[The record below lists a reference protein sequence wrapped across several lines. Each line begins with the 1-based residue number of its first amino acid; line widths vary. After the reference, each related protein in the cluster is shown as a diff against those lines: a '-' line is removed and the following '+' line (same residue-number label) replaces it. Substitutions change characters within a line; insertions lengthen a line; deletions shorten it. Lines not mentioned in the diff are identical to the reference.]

1 MDIKKRVNQLVR
13 KFGTRN
19 PLEIAERMGCIIVR
33 YPLEGVRGFYH
44 YFQRNHIIYVDDR
57 LPDHMIL
64 FVIAHELGH
73 VFLHKKSNAI
83 FMDTRTHFI
92 KNKYE
97 NEANLFAMDLLIS
110 DEDIEEHLEF
120 TTSQLSTLYG
130 YHKSLIELRMRDLD

>member
-19 PLEIAERMGCIIVR
+19 PLEIAERMGCIIVH

-57 LPDHMIL
+57 LPEHMIL

-130 YHKSLIELRMRDLD
+130 YHKSLIELRMRDFD

>member
-1 MDIKKRVNQLVR
+1 MDIKKRVNTLVR

-110 DEDIEEHLEF
+110 DEDIEDHLDF

-130 YHKSLIELRMRDLD
+130 YHKSLIELRMRNFD